1 MLMGT
6 YYSRFTTPQPLFR
19 IIFGLLRIAVLFR
32 ELRRC
37 QDGVI
42 WTLNYTWSVS
52 MVLLG
57 FTKDIVI

>member
-6 YYSRFTTPQPLFR
+6 YYSKFTTPQLLFR

-42 WTLNYTWSVS
+42 WTLNDTWSLS
-52 MVLLG
+52 MVLSHI
-57 FTKDIVI
+57 TNY